1 MKPSSQFSQW
11 RRRTAVSC
19 SLLLLA
25 SFLAACQPAY
35 TVSPTQATSATEVSL
50 PTLVPSMASPTI
62 ELTST
67 QTAAPLPVDFWK
79 NLPIIP
85 ETISARV
92 REIYQ
97 RGLALG
103 NSPRVFSRIG
113 DCASAAPAFLV
124 GFDRNYNLGEFTY
137 LQPAI
142 DYFKNSFE
150 RPSLAAKGGLN
161 TEGLLT
167 TLWTPKEC
175 LSNETLLACQYHLD
189 NPIIAF
195 ISFGTNEAYYIHQ
208 DPVSFE
214 HNMRIILDVTIAR
227 GTVPILS
234 TKADDFEGDN
244 TINATIAR
252 LAMEYELPLW
262 NFWLAVQPLPNQGMI
277 DPAHISSVSYVNF
290 TDFSIPHSMEYGM
303 QVRNLTALQMLY
315 FLWEQLVLNPNVD
328 GAATATSTP

>member
-1 MKPSSQFSQW
+1 MKPASQCPP
-11 RRRTAVSC
+11 RCRRTALTC
-19 SLLLLA
+19 SLILLA

-252 LAMEYELPLW
+252 LAVEYELPLW

-315 FLWEQLVLNPNVD
+315 FLWQQLVEISAVD
-328 GAATATSTP
+328 GVATSTPNP

>member
-1 MKPSSQFSQW
+1 MKSASQFPQR
-11 RRRTAVSC
+11 RRRTAVTC
-19 SLLLLA
+19 SLILLA
-25 SFLAACQPAY
+25 SFLAACHPAN
-35 TVSPTQATSATEVSL
+35 TVSPTQAASATEVSL
-50 PTLVPSMASPTI
+50 PTLVPAMVSPTI
-62 ELTST
+62 ELTT
-67 QTAAPLPVDFWK
+67 TPTPAPLPVDFWK

-92 REIYQ
+92 REIYR

-103 NSPRVFSRIG
+103 NNPRVFSRIG

-175 LSNETLLACQYHLD
+175 LGNETLLACQYRLD

-252 LAMEYELPLW
+252 LAVEYELPLW

-315 FLWEQLVLNPNVD
+315 FFWQQLVLNPTVD
-328 GAATATSTP
+328 ASATATSTP

>member
-1 MKPSSQFSQW
+1 MKPASQCPP
-11 RRRTAVSC
+11 RCRRTALTC
-19 SLLLLA
+19 SIFLLA

-50 PTLVPSMASPTI
+50 PTLVPAMASPTI
-62 ELTST
+62 ELTTT

>member
-1 MKPSSQFSQW
+1 L
-11 RRRTAVSC
+11 TC
-19 SLLLLA
+19 SLILLA

-50 PTLVPSMASPTI
+50 PTLVPAMASPTI
-62 ELTST
+62 ELTTT

>member
-1 MKPSSQFSQW
+1 M
-11 RRRTAVSC
+11 TC
-19 SLLLLA
+19 SLILLA

-50 PTLVPSMASPTI
+50 PTLVPAMASPTI
-62 ELTST
+62 ELTTT